1 MWRVTAAVIRI
12 VFFFNAF
19 ELELIIATCNITYPY
34 QCILK
39 LFLLILVFEQ
49 SVLSLACAAGADAE
63 QSANHRDTRVIVYW
77 KWK

>member
-39 LFLLILVFEQ
+39 LFLLIFEQ
-49 SVLSLACAAGADAE
+49 SELSLASAAGADAE